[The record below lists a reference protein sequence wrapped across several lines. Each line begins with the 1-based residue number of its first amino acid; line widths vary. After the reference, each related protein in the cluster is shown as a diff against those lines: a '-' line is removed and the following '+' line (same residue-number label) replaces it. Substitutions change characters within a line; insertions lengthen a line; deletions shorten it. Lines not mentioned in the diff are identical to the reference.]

1 MMTPERWRQIKDC
14 FDAVVDVP
22 SADRSSVMARV
33 CAGDAELRAEIE
45 RLIDEH
51 ESAGDF
57 LTEPVIRTTS
67 LAEGE
72 VIMNRYRIIG
82 LIGRGGMGEV
92 YRAHDQLL
100 KETVALKTLR
110 IDLASDEALVKR
122 FQKEIELAR
131 KVTHTNVCRIFEVGI
146 YEFKEVGRPAL
157 FYFTMELL
165 NGETVSARVQ
175 RQGPFSNREAFPI
188 AIQIAEGLHAA
199 HKAGIVHADFKSGNI
214 ILVSAES
221 GERAVITDFGLARYV
236 AALSDSDETRTMAD
250 PPVRAGTVG
259 YMSPEQLRGESI
271 TPASDIYSL
280 GIVYFEMATGRLP
293 FDDQDLIRSA
303 MQRVSGESK
312 SVRSISTTIDPRWA
326 SAIERCLRTEP
337 QNRFRSA
344 ASAADW
350 LRGMWWMPNHWTQR
364 EWIRAAMTA
373 VIALASMLGLWL
385 WLYRPYQPSPI
396 ARQWYQKGV
405 EALHSM
411 TYETA
416 RRRFEQAI
424 IADPKFA
431 LAHASL
437 ARAYDELD
445 YTDLAKDSMLRAVA
459 IAEQSRLSAD
469 DERKLHVQ
477 QFMVSRDYE
486 HAARLMQQIE
496 KAASIQERPAAELE
510 SGWLAQLREDTK
522 EAAAAYERA
531 VKLDPRY
538 AAAKLR
544 LGYIF
549 GRLGQRDDQAFEAF
563 VDAERLYNASS
574 DFEGVAETLYQR
586 ANLLT
591 RRSRDS
597 EAMPI
602 IDRALAVAHAVGN
615 HYQQIELES
624 LQSRAARNVGDNQ
637 RAAILAHDA
646 IDEAIAE
653 RMDNLAISG
662 LIDLGNSFLGRG
674 DTASAEPSYRQA
686 MTLAQRNGVR
696 RLEARAQ
703 ASLASLAEQNHRPE
717 DVKGFITQSLAF
729 YRRAGYTRE
738 AVQASGVLAS
748 AHFEL
753 GEYQDGIRV
762 VREALEKAAPLHDS
776 RLEAQLR
783 ERLAENLR
791 GQGDWPSALAEYER
805 TTSLYGPGVRG
816 QIQRLQCGQLYFL
829 LGRQEDFGRSLD
841 DVQEFL
847 RKRPDRGL
855 QYELKA
861 LRAKIEYAGGHFA
874 QAQGIVGELLSMPA
888 RDEATARELKLTRA
902 LVLMRMGQIPQGSD
916 LASSI
921 IAEMEKSKLAGDAA
935 YARLS
940 TAEALALSGEQAQA
954 LRWALDGLSFF
965 EPRDIWEA
973 IVRGH
978 LVAAR
983 ACRDPLEA
991 NKHIL
996 AARAAFT
1003 LLKTLWPPGYLDGYR
1018 KRLDFQQLVG
1028 RIVL

>member
-1 MMTPERWRQIKDC
+1 MMTPARWRQIKDC

-45 RLIDEH
+45 RLIDEY

-72 VIMNRYRIIG
+72 VVMNRYRIIG

-157 FYFTMELL
+157 VYFTMELL
-165 NGETVSARVQ
+165 NGETLSARVHHK
-175 RQGPFSNREAFPI
+175 GAFSRREAFPI

-236 AALSDSDETRTMAD
+236 AALSNSDETRTMAD

-271 TPASDIYSL
+271 TAASDIYSL

-303 MQRVSGESK
+303 MQRVGESR

-344 ASAADW
+344 AAVADW
-350 LRGMWWMPNHWTQR
+350 LRGKWWMSNHWTQR
-364 EWIRAAMTA
+364 EWIRASMTA

-385 WLYRPYQPSPI
+385 WLHRPYQPSPI
-396 ARQWYQKGV
+396 ARQWYLKGV

-496 KAASIQERPAAELE
+496 RAGSIQDRPAAELE

-538 AAAKLR
+538 AAAELR
-544 LGYIF
+544 LGYIL

-563 VDAERLYNASS
+563 VEAERLYNAAS

-591 RRSRDS
+591 RRSRDA

-602 IDRALAVAHAVGN
+602 IDRALAVAQAVGN

-662 LIDLGNSFLGRG
+662 LIDLGNSFLVRG

-717 DVKGFITQSLAF
+717 DVKVFITQALAF

-748 AHFEL
+748 AHYEL

-816 QIQRLQCGQLYFL
+816 QIQRLQCGLLYFL

-861 LRAKIEYAGGHFA
+861 LRAEIEYAAGHFA
-874 QAQGIVGELLSMPA
+874 QALEIAGEQLPMPA
-888 RDEATARELKLTRA
+888 PDEVAARELKLTRA
-902 LVLMRMGQIPQGSD
+902 LVLMRTGQIAEGSD
-916 LASSI
+916 LAGSI

-940 TAEALALSGEQAQA
+940 TAEALALSGAQSQA

-965 EPRDIWEA
+965 EPRDTWEA
-973 IVRGH
+973 IARGH

-983 ACRDPLEA
+983 ACSDSTEA

-996 AARAAFT
+996 AARAAFAQ
-1003 LLKTLWPPGYLDGYR
+1003 LKKLWPPGDVDGYR
-1018 KRLDFQQLVG
+1018 KRTDFQQLIG